1 MLPVDCVWHEAARED
16 IKGNSGP
23 LAALLLDLDPRP
35 LDCPNIMKV
44 DGRAVT
50 SCTPCA
56 KAIAHVRSMVLK
68 EAGFYT
74 VVFREELNK
83 WSDLSTFPCKHQA

>member
-1 MLPVDCVWHEAARED
+1 MVEVACEWHQAARAD
-16 IKGNSGP
+16 INGDSGR
-23 LAALLLDLDPRP
+23 LAALLLDADPRP
-35 LDCPNIMKV
+35 IECPNIQTV
-44 DGRAVT
+44 DGRPVT

-68 EAGFYT
+68 EPGFYS

-83 WSDLSTFPCKHQA
+83 WVDLATFPCKHQA